1 MLHEDL
7 RLFVETNVPKSKKK
21 HKVTLGVCD
30 ARIGAAITEELGTTC
45 QHVGVVP
52 EIIRGRICEK
62 KKIFSLVLLL

>member
-30 ARIGAAITEELGTTC
+30 AKIGAAISEELGVSC
-45 QHVGVVP
+45 QHTGVVP
-52 EIIRGRICEK
+52 EIVRGIVTLHR
-62 KKIFSLVLLL
+62 LL